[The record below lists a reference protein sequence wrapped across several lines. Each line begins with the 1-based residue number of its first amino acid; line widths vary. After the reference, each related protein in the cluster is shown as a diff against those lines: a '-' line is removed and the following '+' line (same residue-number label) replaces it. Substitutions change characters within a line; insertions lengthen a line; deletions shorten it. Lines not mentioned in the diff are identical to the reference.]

1 MHLTG
6 LIHLKRPEATQ
17 VAGYRRWS
25 ELGRQVKK
33 GERGIKILVPYID
46 WTNKDKAE
54 ERDEENRNQQS
65 VVRGFGVGTVFDVLS
80 RDSGAG

>member
-1 MHLTG
+1 
-6 LIHLKRPEATQ
+6 
-17 VAGYRRWS
+17 
-25 ELGRQVKK
+25 VKK